1 LSETEQIKKKPYVYP
16 HRHCLYCGRMIEVKG
31 RTYCLKCKPEYQKE
45 TSKVER
51 SKKFQKLLF
60 YYMIFL
66 GVLIVVLFLY
76 SSVSL

>member
-1 LSETEQIKKKPYVYP
+1 LSETEQLKKKPHIHP
-16 HRHCLYCGRMIEVKG
+16 HRHCLYCGRMLEVKG
-31 RTYCLKCKPEYQKE
+31 RSYCLKCKPEYQKA

-51 SKKFQKLLF
+51 SKKFQKVLL